1 METTYEKIRQL
12 NEQAW
17 LNRNK
22 DVQKSLLMAQQVQT
36 LILDCP
42 DAGTRDLV
50 VSLRTQG
57 HCLDHLSRYS
67 EALTTALKAL
77 ELANGLGDLKLTAS
91 IDNVLGN
98 IYWRLADYSSA
109 LEHYIHGLRLLEVE
123 PDPDV
128 EVYLLLGLG
137 ILHYEIGDHEEAIK
151 YFKKS
156 VEQIQSTDIT
166 GKAMGLNNIA
176 YTLHTMGRDEE
187 ALPYAREALEIYGK
201 EPFSVGK
208 LELLHTLGCIYLE
221 IGEIERA
228 SSYFEEVARSAEQ
241 YDNSLQI
248 INALFG
254 LGSIHELRGEPDQ
267 ALQKLIRILQISQ
280 EIGSLASEC
289 SAREHLA
296 RLNKQL
302 GRYQQALEHFEAFHT
317 LHVRIFNEQA
327 ERRLRN
333 TRLLLEVETI
343 QKEANLY
350 RSLAATDALTGLL
363 SRREFFDLGGKA
375 VIQARLRKTPM
386 SLLMVDLDN
395 FKAINDQ
402 YGHAVGDQVLA
413 MIARRIKN
421 TLRQDDLAGRY
432 GGDEFVVLIPDL
444 DLPDCLR
451 IAERCQ
457 SVVSEN
463 PIEIDASRFWIN
475 LSIGLVVSSASST
488 SDLEKL
494 VQEADQSLLQA
505 KKDGRKRIVSSELF

>member
-1 METTYEKIRQL
+1 METTYERIRQL

-17 LNRNK
+17 LDRNK
-22 DVQKSLLMAQQVQT
+22 DVQKSLVMAQQVQV
-36 LILDCP
+36 LLPDCSE
-42 DAGTRDLV
+42 AGTRDLI

-57 HCLDHLSRYS
+57 YCLEHLSRYA
-67 EALTTALKAL
+67 EALTTALKAM

-91 IDNVLGN
+91 LDNVLGN
-98 IYWRLADYSSA
+98 LYWRLADYSSA
-109 LEHYIHGLRLLEVE
+109 LEHYIHGLRLLELE

-128 EVYLLLGLG
+128 ELYLLMGLG
-137 ILHYEIGDHEEAIK
+137 ILHYEIGDYEEAIK

-156 VEQIQSTDIT
+156 GEQIQSTDIT

-176 YTLHTMGRDEE
+176 YTLHKMGRDDE
-187 ALPYAREALEIYGK
+187 ALPYAREALEIYGI

-208 LELLHTLGCIYLE
+208 LELLHTLGSIYLE

-228 SSYFEEVARSAEQ
+228 ASYFEEVARSAEQ

-280 EIGSLASEC
+280 EIGSLSSEC
-289 SAREHLA
+289 SAQENLA
-296 RLNKQL
+296 RLYKQL
-302 GRYQQALEHFEAFHT
+302 GRYQEALEHFESFHT

-333 TRLLLEVETI
+333 TRLLLEVESI

-363 SRREFFDLGGKA
+363 SRREFFDLGGRT
-375 VIQARLRKTPM
+375 VDQARLRKTPV

-395 FKAINDQ
+395 FKGVDDQ
-402 YGHAVGDQVLA
+402 YGHAVGDEVLA

-444 DLPDCLR
+444 DLPGCLR

-457 SVVSEN
+457 NVVSDN
-463 PIEIDASRFWIN
+463 PIEIGVSRFWIH
-475 LSIGLVVSSASST
+475 LSIGLVVSSASSALG
-488 SDLEKL
+488 LEEL
-494 VQEADQSLLQA
+494 VQEADHSLLQA
-505 KKDGRKRIVSSELF
+505 KKNGRKRIVSTELS